1 MSVAL
6 QNQAPRT
13 AACRP
18 LRRTV
23 VRLWLPLTPILWLLS
38 PIPLVLA
45 PLGYL
50 VPPRLRPD
58 PFFLVF
64 ALGELLLSLRGTV
77 VDVDTPD
84 ALVRIRI
91 Y

>member
-1 MSVAL
+1 MIAIE
-6 QNQAPRT
+6 PRT
-13 AACRP
+13 ELLMGGAV
-18 LRRTV
+18 RRRQ
-23 VRLWLPLTPILWLLS
+23 VRLWLPLTPLFLILS

-45 PLGYL
+45 PLDYL

-64 ALGELLLSLRGTV
+64 ALGEVLLSLHGTV
-77 VDVDTPD
+77 IDVDTAD
-84 ALVRIRI
+84 CLVRVRV